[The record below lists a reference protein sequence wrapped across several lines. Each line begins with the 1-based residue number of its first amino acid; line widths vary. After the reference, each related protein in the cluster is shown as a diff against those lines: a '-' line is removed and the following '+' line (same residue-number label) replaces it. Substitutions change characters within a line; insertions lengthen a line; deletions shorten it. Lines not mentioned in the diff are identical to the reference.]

1 MNWGKMV
8 KGCSREM
15 GASIYSDEEG
25 PSTTSP
31 KDDDVIDAEF
41 VDSPR

>member
-1 MNWGKMV
+1 MKGGQTV
-8 KGCSREM
+8 KGCRREM

-25 PSTTSP
+25 LSTTSP